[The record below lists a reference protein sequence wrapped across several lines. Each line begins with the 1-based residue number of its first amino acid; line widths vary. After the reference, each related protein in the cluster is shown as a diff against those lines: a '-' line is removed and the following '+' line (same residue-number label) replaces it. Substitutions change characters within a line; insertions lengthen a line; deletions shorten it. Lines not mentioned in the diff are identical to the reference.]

1 MSADL
6 AAAAKSASPPGDDKA
21 AISVKDM
28 RKSFGDHEVLK
39 GISLEAHKGDVISI
53 LGSSG
58 SGKSTFLRCIN
69 LLELPDSG
77 EVRVDGELIRM
88 KQGRDGRQMPA
99 DIRQVERVRA
109 NLAMVFQ
116 SFNLWSHMTVLENL
130 VAAPTHVLK
139 RPRAECLEQAEALL
153 KRVGIWERRN
163 YYPPHMSGGQQQRAA
178 IARALAMNPKVMLFD
193 EPTSALDP
201 ELVGEVLRVMRSLA
215 EEGRT
220 MLVVTHEMGFARDV
234 SSQVMFLHK
243 GEVDSLGEPKEMFA
257 RPPTQQFKQFIANFN
272 K

>member
-1 MSADL
+1 
-6 AAAAKSASPPGDDKA
+6 
-21 AISVKDM
+21 M
-28 RKSFGDHEVLK
+28 RKSFGQHEVLK
-39 GISLEAHKGDVISI
+39 GISLEAHEGDVISI

-69 LLELPDSG
+69 LLEMPNAG
-77 EVRVDGELIRM
+77 EVRVGGELIKM
-88 KQGRDGRQMPA
+88 KKKSDGTQEPA
-99 DIRQVERVRA
+99 DMRQVERIRTG
-109 NLAMVFQ
+109 LSMVFQ

-130 VAAPTHVLK
+130 IEAPVHVQK
-139 RPRAECLEQAEALL
+139 RPRAECIEEAEALL

-163 YYPPHMSGGQQQRAA
+163 YYPTHMSGGQQQRAA
-178 IARALAMNPKVMLFD
+178 IARALAMKPKVMLFD

-234 SSQVMFLHK
+234 SSKVMFLHK
-243 GEVDSLGEPKEMFA
+243 GEVDCAGGPKDMFA
-257 RPPTQQFKQFIANFN
+257 NAPTAQFKQFIANFN

>member
-1 MSADL
+1 MSANV
-6 AAAAKSASPPGDDKA
+6 AAAAKAAPSPEDKS
-21 AISVKDM
+21 AISVRDM
-28 RKSFGDHEVLK
+28 RKCFGDHEVLK

-58 SGKSTFLRCIN
+58 SGKSTMLRCIN
-69 LLELPDSG
+69 LLETPDSG

-88 KQGRDGRQMPA
+88 KQARDGRQMPA
-99 DIRQVERVRA
+99 DIRQVERIRA

-234 SSQVMFLHK
+234 SSKVMFLHK
-243 GEVDSLGEPKEMFA
+243 GEVDSVGEPKEMFA
-257 RPPTQQFKQFIANFN
+257 KPPTPQFKQFIANFN

>member
-1 MSADL
+1 MSASP
-6 AAAAKSASPPGDDKA
+6 AAAANAEPSPDAMA

-28 RKSFGDHEVLK
+28 RKCFGDHEVLK

-58 SGKSTFLRCIN
+58 SGKSTLLRCIN
-69 LLELPDSG
+69 LLETPDSG
-77 EVRVDGELIRM
+77 EVRVGGELIRM
-88 KQGRDGRQMPA
+88 KQGQGGHQTPA
-99 DIRQVERVRA
+99 DIRQVERIRA
-109 NLAMVFQ
+109 DLAMVFQ

-130 VAAPTHVLK
+130 VAAPVHVQK

-234 SSQVMFLHK
+234 SSKVMFLHK

-257 RPPTQQFKQFIANFN
+257 RPPTQQFKQFITNFN